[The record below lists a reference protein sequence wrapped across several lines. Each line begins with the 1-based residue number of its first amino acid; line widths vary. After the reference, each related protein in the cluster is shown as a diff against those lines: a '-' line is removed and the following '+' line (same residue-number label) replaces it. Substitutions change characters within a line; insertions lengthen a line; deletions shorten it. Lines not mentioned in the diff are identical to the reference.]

1 VDDEFELPEVSEE
14 SELSEKSEESELSEK
29 SEESEPSLSE
39 EVPAQA
45 AMMPYPEPAISDYHD
60 KHSHHRRHVRQ
71 MMIPVIVC
79 VLCFIVGF
87 LLGWSMPTIL
97 RALGADSSVYVHS
110 NSDDYGEVTSEE
122 TLSEPEPESASEPE
136 PEPAPVAEKPA
147 AVAAPVAVTTTDTI
161 SATRYLTTMARKH
174 YGQMEYWVYIYMEN
188 ADKLGHPDRLEAGTV
203 VVIPPASK
211 YGLIPGDKAKLSE
224 ASSLAIDIYSRFK

>member
-1 VDDEFELPEVSEE
+1 
-14 SELSEKSEESELSEK
+14 
-29 SEESEPSLSE
+29 
-39 EVPAQA
+39 
-45 AMMPYPEPAISDYHD
+45 
-60 KHSHHRRHVRQ
+60 
-71 MMIPVIVC
+71 
-79 VLCFIVGF
+79 
-87 LLGWSMPTIL
+87 MPTIL

-147 AVAAPVAVTTTDTI
+147 AVAAPVAVTTTTDTI